1 MKIEGIRVIENL
13 LTQLN
18 VTSYI
23 YKPTNRRL
31 GSVGVLTLLENEE
44 INILLNSRAFDMII
58 DNIAVVGFP
67 NRNHLTGFINSEIG
81 NLIIRKILSFT
92 ELPSD
97 VNVDKII
104 AQYKLGPTTPSGE
117 RIKPRE
123 FKDLN
128 ENLNKQK

>member
-1 MKIEGIRVIENL
+1 MRVEGIRVIENL

-31 GSVGVLTLLENEE
+31 GSVGVLNLLENND
-44 INILLNSRAFDMII
+44 INILLNSRAFDMTIE
-58 DNIAVVGFP
+58 NIGIMGFP
-67 NRNHLTGFINSEIG
+67 NRNHLTAFINSEIG
-81 NLIIRKILSFT
+81 NLIIKTILSYT
-92 ELPSD
+92 EIPSD

-104 AQYKLGPTTPSGE
+104 AQYKLGPTTPTGE
-117 RIKPRE
+117 KIKTRE

-128 ENLNKQK
+128 KDIKNK